1 MEAVILSYYYAK
13 RKWYKRQEKLKL
25 IRHRRFLRDI
35 SNPFEIS
42 DGNFE
47 KLFRMPK
54 CLAEKLI
61 ELMDQPL
68 NAISLKDERTTTI
81 PVHLQ
86 VLTALRYLGSGNYS
100 NQYLS

>member
-1 MEAVILSYYYAK
+1 MDALIVSYYIARK
-13 RKWYKRQEKLKL
+13 KWYKRQEKLKL
-25 IRHRRFLRDI
+25 IRHRRYLRDI

-61 ELMDQPL
+61 DLMDRPL
-68 NAISLKDERTTTI
+68 NEIPLKDERTTTI

-86 VLTALRYLGSGNYS
+86 VLTTMRYLGSGNC
-100 NQYLS
+100 LIKLM